1 MQPGSIHNTIKKLE
15 IERDQLLE
23 ENKKLK
29 FENKIKQFSISNA
42 PQMISYVD
50 RSLTY
55 RYVNKRYE
63 KIFNISA
70 NEFIGK
76 KLQDVIGEKA
86 FEKAQHYVNKVLNGE
101 EVRYLEKYEYPGK
114 TEFIDG
120 HLIPD
125 IDENGKV
132 QGWYAFLND
141 ITEHLERGWQK
152 FDNRYILLTKNLKE
166 ELWVADTNL
175 KLTWVSPYC
184 ENILGYTAEERL
196 SIQQDKIFGKKA
208 MNRFRNFIK
217 TQKNRDCKMLN
228 NENTISTQLKAK
240 HKNGQNIW
248 VEVKAWFFCNT
259 MGEIIGIQGI
269 TRDIHHERLLQE
281 QLSKSENRFKTI
293 FKDDLLVKMIINPKT
308 GSIIDANR
316 AAAKFYGYPLD
327 VLLTMKIQQINK
339 LPREKTKKE
348 MQKAIQKKQNVFN
361 FKHKLANGSTR
372 DVEVYS
378 NPMHFENKTYLFSII
393 KDITEQK
400 KAEQEINKLLTAVEQ
415 SPALTV
421 ITDTQGNVEYINKTF
436 SEVTGYAFN
445 EIVGKN
451 MNVLQSGNTPKE
463 TYPDL
468 WDTINSGKIWKGE
481 FANKKKNGTVYY
493 EKATIAPVFNKG
505 EIVNFISVKED
516 ITAIKIAEQ
525 KLKESEEKYRDIF
538 QNSPLGM
545 FRSTPEGKFIEANP
559 AFAKM
564 LGFTTPREL
573 IHNIYSISK
582 QVYADPKQR
591 KKVLEEASKSDQ
603 VKHFENIFKR
613 KDGSEFIVNLYLK
626 PVMDKNS
633 KTIHFEGIVED
644 ISEQREMQISLKQLT
659 ADSLYINEKNKF
671 ISRLKKQY
679 ESLSGK
685 YQFNR
690 NEKDKLEKLFQ
701 MIMDTDKD
709 WQQIKTHFE
718 TVHKGFYEKLNQKSS
733 NLTQNDLR
741 HCAYIKMNF
750 STKEIARLMNVKD
763 TSIQRA
769 RVRLKKK
776 LGLKSNDDLF
786 TFIRNI

>member
-1 MQPGSIHNTIKKLE
+1 MQSGSIHNTIKKLE

-29 FENKIKQFSISNA
+29 FENKIKQFSINNA

-63 KIFNISA
+63 RIFNISA
-70 NEFIGK
+70 NEIIGK

-152 FDNRYILLTKNLKE
+152 YDNRYILLTKNLKE

-208 MNRFRNFIK
+208 MNRFRAFIK

-269 TRDIHHERLLQE
+269 TRDIHHERILDE
-281 QLSKSENRFKTI
+281 KLSNSENRFKTI

-327 VLLTMKIQQINK
+327 VLLTMKIQQINQ
-339 LPREKTKKE
+339 LPREKTKE
-348 MQKAIQKKQNVFN
+348 QMQKAFQKKQNVFN
-361 FKHKLANGSTR
+361 FKHKLANGSSR
-372 DVEVYS
+372 EVEVYS

-393 KDITEQK
+393 KDIT
-400 KAEQEINKLLTAVEQ
+400 
-415 SPALTV
+415 
-421 ITDTQGNVEYINKTF
+421 
-436 SEVTGYAFN
+436 
-445 EIVGKN
+445 
-451 MNVLQSGNTPKE
+451 
-463 TYPDL
+463 
-468 WDTINSGKIWKGE
+468 
-481 FANKKKNGTVYY
+481 
-493 EKATIAPVFNKG
+493 
-505 EIVNFISVKED
+505 
-516 ITAIKIAEQ
+516 AIKLAEQ

-538 QNSPLGM
+538 ENSPLGM
-545 FRSTPEGKFIEANP
+545 FRSTLAGKLIEANP

-564 LGFTTPREL
+564 LGYKSADEIL
-573 IHNIYSISK
+573 CNIYDIGK
-582 QVYADPKQR
+582 QVYADAKQR
-591 KKVLEEASKSDQ
+591 KKVLEEASKSNQ
-603 VKHFENIFKR
+603 VKHFERIFKR

-644 ISEQREMQISLKQLT
+644 ISEQREMQKSIKQLT

-679 ESLSGK
+679 QSLSSK
-685 YQFNR
+685 YQFSVDEE
-690 NEKDKLEKLFQ
+690 EKVEKLFQ
-701 MIMDTDKD
+701 MVMDTGKD

-733 NLTQNDLR
+733 NLTQNELR

-776 LGLKSNDDLF
+776 LGLKKNDSLF
-786 TFIRNI
+786 AYIRNI